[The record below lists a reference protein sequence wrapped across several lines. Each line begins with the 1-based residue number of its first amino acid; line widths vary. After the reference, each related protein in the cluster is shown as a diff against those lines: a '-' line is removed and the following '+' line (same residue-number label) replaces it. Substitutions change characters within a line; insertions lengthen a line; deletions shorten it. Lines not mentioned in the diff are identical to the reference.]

1 MEETLRNVIFKYLN
15 IFIEDTG
22 QNLLTLPVL
31 LEYWPYVLI
40 ELQEVYH
47 FPIIQVI
54 EQMSYDEFTLEILC
68 ERLTQI
74 SIQ

>member
-1 MEETLRNVIFKYLN
+1 MEETIRNVIFKYLN

-22 QNLLTLPVL
+22 QNLLTFPVL